1 MRITYWTIL
10 LEGVQILHPLSA
22 DLILFE
28 FNHSKMLSCSIQF
41 NCSSHMFAVQQ
52 WHSCDQQHPSEHEV
66 TRDKMSHVCWTH
78 CRWRPP
84 STLFALP
91 WPGHPFESPSTC
103 DLLLI
108 IPAQS
113 FFWHLFEFLWHFYID
128 IFLVR
133 TTFGVLSFWRNDALT
148 CKTV

>member
-78 CRWRPP
+78 YRWRPP

-91 WPGHPFESPSTC
+91 WPSHPFESPSTC

-113 FFWHLFEFLWHFYID
+113 FFWHLYIWVLMTFLYRYLPCTDHFWGAILLKKWCTY
-128 IFLVR
+128 L
-133 TTFGVLSFWRNDALT
+133 
-148 CKTV
+148 